1 MSVSGVDGVSGITTR
16 TEIPIFIEEPIH
28 DSDED
33 SGESDTVA
41 TTTSTPSTITSSA
54 NVKPVTTTSSKSTT
68 TSSSSSSATTSGA
81 KAGSD
86 VPIGGQEQLQNP
98 DPGDESVSE
107 KTKEEMAAERFDLKR
122 LAQ

>member
-41 TTTSTPSTITSSA
+41 TTTSTASTITSSG
-54 NVKPVTTTSSKSTT
+54 NVKPATTTSSKSTT
-68 TSSSSSSATTSGA
+68 TSSSSSSTTSGA